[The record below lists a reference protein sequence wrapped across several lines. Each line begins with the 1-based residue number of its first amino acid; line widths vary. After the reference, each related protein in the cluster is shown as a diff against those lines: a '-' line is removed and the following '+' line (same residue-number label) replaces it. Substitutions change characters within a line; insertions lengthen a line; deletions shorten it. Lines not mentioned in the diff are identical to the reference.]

1 MTIQSVSNDT
11 TENPNFLWRNGECV
25 KWKSASIHVNA
36 VGHASV
42 AGIFEGLKAYRD
54 ASSKQ
59 IFLFR
64 LQDHMERFL
73 ESARLVRLRLNY
85 KRDELS
91 DATIELLRRNDTHQD
106 TYVRPYCFARGI
118 VRQLMVPADIDTE
131 TVIDSWPFQSSLGT
145 LKTCRATVSSWARTD
160 DRIAPPR
167 IKAFSNYHNSRFAQ
181 LEATRNGYDT
191 SIMLDARGKVSEG
204 PAACLFMTKRDRL
217 VTPTVT
223 SSILESITRDTMITL
238 AKEELE
244 LEVDERE
251 IDRSELHLADEI
263 FFVGTGWEIMPV
275 VELDGMQVGDGMVG
289 PIAQNL
295 DKKYTQI
302 VRGQAKDQRSWIT
315 PVWP

>member
-25 KWKSASIHVNA
+25 DWKNASIHVNA

-54 ASSKQ
+54 ASSEQ

-73 ESARLVRLRLNY
+73 ESARLVRLHLNY
-85 KRDELS
+85 KSDELS

-106 TYVRPYCFARGI
+106 TYLRPYCFARGI
-118 VRQLMVPADIDTE
+118 VRQLMVPEDIDTE
-131 TVIDSWPFQSSLGT
+131 IVIDSWPFQSSLGT
-145 LKTCRATVSSWARTD
+145 PKTCRATVSSWARTD

-167 IKAFSNYHNSRFAQ
+167 IKAFSNYHNSRFAM

-204 PAACLFMTKRDRL
+204 PAACLFMAKRGRL

-223 SSILESITRDTMITL
+223 SSILESITRDTMIAL
-238 AKEELE
+238 AKEELK

-263 FFVGTGWEIMPV
+263 FFVGTGWELMPV

-289 PIAQNL
+289 PIAQKL
-295 DKKYTQI
+295 DETYTQI
-302 VRGQAKDQRSWIT
+302 VRGQTKDPRGWLT
-315 PVWP
+315 PVWL